1 MNNFGICFGVSSGR
15 TFSAIMVKDL
25 CDYNLLGIA
34 TRYLPFY
41 TYENKDISQDLS
53 LFPSENVGVEIENY
67 VKKENINNEILIKF
81 NDKYK
86 FKISKE
92 DIFYYIYGIL
102 HSKQYLI
109 EYENNLLKENPRI
122 PFVKDFEKFSK
133 AGKQLAD
140 LHINYEKVKPYDLKI
155 NSVSNKPVHK
165 MSFNRINGKID
176 KTTILFNNETLIQ
189 NIPLEA
195 YYYIVNGKSAIDGII
210 DQYQI
215 YVDKDSKI
223 QNDPNDWGKENNQ
236 QDYILNLI
244 KRVVTVSVETVKII
258 NSLPLIEEI

>member
-1 MNNFGICFGVSSGR
+1 MKI
-15 TFSAIMVKDL
+15 AI
-25 CDYNLLGIA
+25 
-34 TRYLPFY
+34 
-41 TYENKDISQDLS
+41 
-53 LFPSENVGVEIENY
+53 
-67 VKKENINNEILIKF
+67 
-81 NDKYK
+81 
-86 FKISKE
+86 
-92 DIFYYIYGIL
+92 
-102 HSKQYLI
+102 H
-109 EYENNLLKENPRI
+109 LLKENPRI

-176 KTTILFNNETLIQ
+176 KTTIIFNNETLIQ

-195 YYYIVNGKSAIDGII
+195 YDYIVNGKSAIDGII